1 MLLTFFV
8 TLYFLEHCQFL
19 TAIYDHLTSL
29 MKKKSMQFLW
39 SLQSLLHCKSFY
51 QDPLTGK
58 TFTAAHLFKTF
69 VLQLSIHQRS
79 IFHFHKWNLGL
90 GYYFF
95 WFSKKKS
102 LQISSSL
109 PHMIY
114 KNSNRTFI
122 SLQTNVHMVTKNKIT
137 NTKCFLLLSQFE
149 KRRGQAISSPFKLQQ
164 QKSLLTFGF

>member
-90 GYYFF
+90 GYYLFLIF
-95 WFSKKKS
+95 KKKN
-102 LQISSSL
+102 LYKFQVHCPIWFT
-109 PHMIY
+109 
-114 KNSNRTFI
+114 KNSNLTFI

-149 KRRGQAISSPFKLQQ
+149 KRRGPVSVDLRVNRI
-164 QKSLLTFGF
+164 